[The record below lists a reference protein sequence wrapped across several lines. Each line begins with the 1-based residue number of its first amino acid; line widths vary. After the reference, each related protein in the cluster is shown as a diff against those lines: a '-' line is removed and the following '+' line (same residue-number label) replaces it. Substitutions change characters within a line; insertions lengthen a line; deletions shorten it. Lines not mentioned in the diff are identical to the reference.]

1 MNRTVKRGGALLF
14 AIILFAAIL
23 IAAAGLFYFRYGFV
37 FGEGVKAGV
46 LNRVVYK
53 GYVFK
58 TYEGYI
64 IQEGFNST
72 TGKASGNVIQSNEFY
87 FSVTDKAIA
96 DSLMYHCGGK
106 HVQLHYKEYRGAL
119 PWRGQERFI
128 VDGIV
133 SVSDYQ

>member
-1 MNRTVKRGGALLF
+1 MKKSFWILALVAVIVAMLVF
-14 AIILFAAIL
+14 A
-23 IAAAGLFYFRYGFV
+23 GQFYFRYCFV

-64 IQEGFNST
+64 IQEGINSKTGKNST
-72 TGKASGNVIQSNEFY
+72 GNGIQSNEFY
-87 FSVTDKAIA
+87 FSVTDEAIA

-119 PWRGQERFI
+119 PWRGQEKFI

>member
-1 MNRTVKRGGALLF
+1 MKAVKAIISIVALALL
-14 AIILFAAIL
+14 IGSGIL
-23 IAAAGLFYFRYGFV
+23 YFRYGFV

-53 GYVFK
+53 GYIFK

-64 IQEGFNST
+64 IQEGINSA
-72 TGKASGNVIQSNEFY
+72 TGRNTGGAGIQSNEFY
-87 FSVTDKAIA
+87 FSVKDKAIA

-119 PWRGQERFI
+119 PWRGKEKFI
-128 VDGIV
+128 VDDII
-133 SVSDYQ
+133 SVNER

>member
-58 TYEGYI
+58 T
-64 IQEGFNST
+64 
-72 TGKASGNVIQSNEFY
+72 
-87 FSVTDKAIA
+87 
-96 DSLMYHCGGK
+96 
-106 HVQLHYKEYRGAL
+106 
-119 PWRGQERFI
+119 
-128 VDGIV
+128 
-133 SVSDYQ
+133 